1 MRLLSTLLPAAL
13 LPFVARAAFHSNNT
27 ACTRHYT
34 VQPGDTCDKIG
45 QKTLTSTY
53 QILAFNLLDA
63 GADCYTLEIGSEL
76 CLGRYGNDCQF
87 VHQCTEQDTCESIAS
102 NYGITTQRLQ
112 SNNPSLDCNIV
123 YDGLMLCVSAGS
135 IRPPADKSI
144 NATDVKVA
152 REQARQAWLL
162 QERAKKPETKS
173 KDTSK
178 AKKLHPHSS
187 STKHPQHKQHH
198 THPQTSKHAHSSGKG
213 GKKSS
218 TKSDLHQDVIE
229 SDAKLPSPKA
239 EPAPSN
245 PSERHDHAQAPQQQ
259 QQQQHTTFHE
269 EHHYEE
275 HHHEEHHT
283 SSHHQEHHSSLSSS
297 QVEMEQNFIDEILSS
312 SSTPLG
318 SNHTPH
324 HAEQQQNPSLPPLA
338 GATNSPQRRHRS
350 LSSRS
355 HHQRSHTP

>member
-1 MRLLSTLLPAAL
+1 MRILSTLLLAPL
-13 LPFVARAAFHSNNT
+13 LPWIARAAFHSNDT

-63 GADCYTLEIGSEL
+63 GADCYTLEIGSQL

-87 VHQCTEQDTCESIAS
+87 VHQCTDQDTCESIAS
-102 NYGITTQRLQ
+102 AYGITTQRLQ

-135 IRPPADKSI
+135 IRPPADNSI
-144 NATDVKVA
+144 NATDVKIA

-162 QERAKKPETKS
+162 QERIKKPNAMTNGKANSKS
-173 KDTSK
+173 NPK
-178 AKKLHPHSS
+178 AKSHHASASSKTHSPHRHHHHHSHTSADSQHSS
-187 STKHPQHKQHH
+187 QGDKQ
-198 THPQTSKHAHSSGKG
+198 TQKP
-213 GKKSS
+213 
-218 TKSDLHQDVIE
+218 DLQQAVIE
-229 SDAKLPSPKA
+229 PDAKLPSPRA
-239 EPAPSN
+239 DHALSHSSDQHDRPASSSHQSQDSTSHHPASDDVN
-245 PSERHDHAQAPQQQ
+245 PSSHD
-259 QQQQHTTFHE
+259 QHDASVFSTDQL
-269 EHHYEE
+269 EHKFVD
-275 HHHEEHHT
+275 
-283 SSHHQEHHSSLSSS
+283 QL
-297 QVEMEQNFIDEILSS
+297 LSS
-312 SSTPLG
+312 SSSSAASSSIPIG

-324 HAEQQQNPSLPPLA
+324 HADLHSLPPLA

>member
-13 LPFVARAAFHSNNT
+13 LPLIARAAFHSNDT

-87 VHQCTEQDTCESIAS
+87 VHQCTDQDTCESIAS

-162 QERAKKPETKS
+162 QERANKPESKA
-173 KDTSK
+173 KDTSNG
-178 AKKLHPHSS
+178 KKHHAHSS

-198 THPQTSKHAHSSGKG
+198 SLPQTSKHSSSSGQG
-213 GKKSS
+213 GKKAS
-218 TKSDLHQDVIE
+218 TKPDSHQAAVE
-229 SDAKLPSPKA
+229 SDSKLPPPKA
-239 EPAPSN
+239 EPASSHPT
-245 PSERHDHAQAPQQQ
+245 EHHDHAHSTPQH
-259 QQQQHTTFHE
+259 HTTFHE
-269 EHHYEE
+269 EHLNEE
-275 HHHEEHHT
+275 HHHEEHHS
-283 SSHHQEHHSSLSSS
+283 SSHHEDQFSSLSSS
-297 QVEMEQNFIDEILSS
+297 EVEREQKFIDEILSS
-312 SSTPLG
+312 SSTSLG

-324 HAEQQQNPSLPPLA
+324 HADQQQHSSLPPLA